1 MNRFAASLLLAAG
14 IIGRFAPR
22 TVTCAGGHGSAATF
36 AQRVGRLPVYPE
48 AMQES
53 ERARSLEMD
62 DFKVQ
67 EVPDDTMGSTPII
80 LKLYPPVAKPALL
93 HANLPLRFGRSSP
106 RAAARMLQFPL
117 SLTRRFGR
125 SPETDSPIALP
136 CHQCARMGG
145 VASPSATLPQRF
157 GRTNRFDSR
166 PARTLAKFARGIA
179 AQLQRRS
186 QARGLSFVNDVREED
201 ILNIP
206 KDIEA
211 SSSPASD

>member
-22 TVTCAGGHGSAATF
+22 TVTCVGGHGSAATF
-36 AQRVGRLPVYPE
+36 AQRAGRLPVYPE

-93 HANLPLRFGRSSP
+93 HANLPLRFGRSSS
-106 RAAARMLQFPL
+106 RAAAQMLQFPL

-136 CHQCARMGG
+136 CHQCARIGG

-166 PARTLAKFARGIA
+166 PARTLAMFARGIA

-186 QARGLSFVNDVREED
+186 QARGLSFVDDVREED